1 MAQIVE
7 EGAEKRSVVVKHDP
21 TARAKRIVKV
31 GESLAKVIEW
41 DKAGDELYFEHE
53 LGRFLALSESDV
65 AKLGHDN
72 RVRYSVSQHLHANEN
87 PDSDPV
93 LRRVKVQES
102 NERRKQFE
110 QTVKSTSQSMRA
122 TKKLQAFVGEGY
134 EPFWARTDKVEDR
147 MARGYE
153 IVKSGDDV
161 YAGVSATEGHFET
174 RVKQGEPELVLM
186 RIRKD
191 VKADLKKAQL
201 EAATRLDRAGEQSG
215 ASELRAMGA
224 PLIREDQGGNW
235 QDRA

>member
-1 MAQIVE
+1 VR
-7 EGAEKRSVVVKHDP
+7 KPVVVKHDP
-21 TARAKRIVKV
+21 TQRAKRFVKT
-31 GESLAKVIEW
+31 GESLAKIVDW

-65 AKLGHDN
+65 AKLNHDN

-93 LRRVKVQES
+93 LRRVKVVES

-134 EPFWARTDKVEDR
+134 EAFWARTDKVEDR

-153 IVKSGDDV
+153 IVKTGDDV
-161 YAGVSATEGHFET
+161 YAGVSATEGHYET

-186 RIRKD
+186 RIRKET
-191 VKADLKKAQL
+191 KAELKKAQL

-215 ASELRAMGA
+215 AS
-224 PLIREDQGGNW
+224 
-235 QDRA
+235 